1 MVGILISGLRWTRLF
16 FKSLRQTLW
25 SLRTRGLYNP
35 PTKEIRQARTWDSLC
50 ERRVGRTLGSLSECS
65 PRYGGRR
72 DI

>member
-25 SLRTRGLYNP
+25 SLRTRGLYYP
-35 PTKEIRQARTWDSLC
+35 PTKEIRQARAWDSLC
-50 ERRVGRTLGSLSECS
+50 EGRVGRTWGSLSKCS
-65 PRYGGRR
+65 PGYGGRR